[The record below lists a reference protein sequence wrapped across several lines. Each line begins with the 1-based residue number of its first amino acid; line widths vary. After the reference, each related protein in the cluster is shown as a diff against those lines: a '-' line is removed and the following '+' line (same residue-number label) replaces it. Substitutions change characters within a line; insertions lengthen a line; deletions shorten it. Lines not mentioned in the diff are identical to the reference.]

1 MERTHFGQHGPDC
14 FGCKVRS
21 VAIGQP
27 SDMPTRKPQAVADK
41 RYWQQREK
49 DIAAYKRLRA
59 DGLEVKG
66 TVNADRLEATARTEF
81 ELVSGQVAPTATIS
95 RQIQEATVEVAERM
109 AVHEKETAAAK

>member
-1 MERTHFGQHGPDC
+1 MERTHFGQHEDC

-41 RYWQQREK
+41 RYWTQREK
-49 DIAAYKRLRA
+49 DIAAYKRMRKE
-59 DGLEVKG
+59 GLEVKG

-81 ELVSGQVAPTATIS
+81 ELISGQVAPTASLS

-109 AVHEKETAAAK
+109 EVHEKEVAASK